1 MSPRRLLIHLL
12 SITALAVSAGAG
24 AIELPAPA
32 SSVEMPAPPR
42 ILDDQARP
50 VDAPTHL
57 AIQAAIDEGSPA
69 NAVTLA
75 GQALAASRIAYGP
88 TDLRIVTPLINQAHA
103 KQQAGDVAGA
113 LADYRVAIELDENQG
128 GPREP
133 KLFDAWY
140 GIGHT
145 HQLAGQF
152 SIASEALGTAL
163 QLHRVNQGLYSAGQL
178 EVINALALAYRGQDK
193 AEEAD
198 ELQLKRVE
206 VAERIYGL
214 GTPELVPTYLSAAR
228 WYRAGGRISDA
239 VALQGLAVSILEKA
253 YSRDD
258 PRLVDPLLEV
268 VLTASLRRPNPD
280 ERPLPNYA
288 HPATSLTRARRIA
301 EAQKTGTPV
310 EQARTL
316 IRIAD
321 VNFATGRRDVAY
333 ELYTK
338 AEALLASV
346 REPSPL
352 AQPAFIS
359 FQPPVATAPAGAGT
373 GFVLAEFS
381 VDAQGRSR
389 DVRIVESTPAGL
401 PAGVGSRL
409 TSALREARLR
419 PRIDK
424 GKPAATSGVRYRLP
438 VREGSA

>member
-1 MSPRRLLIHLL
+1 MSPRLLLIHLL
-12 SITALAVSAGAG
+12 SIIALVASASAGAV
-24 AIELPAPA
+24 ELPAPA
-32 SSVEMPAPPR
+32 SSVETPVPPR
-42 ILDDQARP
+42 IVEDRARP
-50 VDAPTHL
+50 ADAPTHL
-57 AIQAAIDEGSPA
+57 AIQAAIDEGSPT

-75 GQALAASRIAYGP
+75 GTALAASRIAYGP
-88 TDLRIVTPLINQAHA
+88 SDLRCVTPLINQAHA
-103 KQQAGDVAGA
+103 RQRAGDMAGA
-113 LADYRVAIELDENQG
+113 LADYRAAIELDETQG

-140 GIGHT
+140 GVGYA

-152 SIASEALGTAL
+152 TPAGEAFGTAL
-163 QLHRVNQGLYSAGQL
+163 QLHRVNQGLYSADQL
-178 EVINALALAYRGQDK
+178 EVINALALAYRAQGK
-193 AEEAD
+193 ADEAD
-198 ELQLKRVE
+198 ELQLRRIE

-214 GTPELVPTYLSAAR
+214 GKPELIAVYLSAGR
-228 WYRAGGRISDA
+228 WYRSGGRIGDA
-239 VALQGLAVSILEKA
+239 VALQGLAVGILEKT
-253 YSRDD
+253 YSKDD
-258 PRLVDPLLEV
+258 PRLVEPLLEV
-268 VLTASLRRPNPD
+268 VLTASLRRPDPD

-301 EAQKTGTPV
+301 EAQKTGAPA
-310 EQARTL
+310 ERARTL

-321 VNFATGRRDVAY
+321 VNFATGRRDAAY
-333 ELYTK
+333 ELYAK

-352 AQPAFIS
+352 TEPEFIS
-359 FQPPVATAPAGAGT
+359 FQPPLAIAPKGAGT

-401 PAGVGSRL
+401 PSTITSSL